1 MYSKY
6 QFLKNKK
13 ILVTGHTG
21 FIGAWLCLM
30 LILLGAKLSGISLP
44 LTNSNKAFKLFN
56 LKNKINSYF
65 FDIREYKKLEKT
77 ITSINPNIIIHLAAQ
92 PIVIDSHKD
101 PIKTIDVN
109 IKGTANL
116 LMACLKLKKLKNII
130 IFTSDKVYANNNLS
144 KFYYSEEDKLGGDDI
159 YSSSKAAQDIISY
172 SFFKSFYSKKKGLI
186 INTIRSGNIFGGLDF
201 GNYRLVPDLIN
212 FIKSKKKNLY
222 LRNPNSTRPWQH
234 VFEPCYG
241 IIKLIIYN
249 STKNKTHF
257 NSYNFAP
264 KNKSQ
269 ISVIRFSRLFLK
281 NCQKKYKIINRS
293 NKNIP
298 EKKYLA
304 LSGKKSL
311 RTLNFKNML
320 NLEESVRLTTEIY
333 FSKKIDLIDNATRQ
347 IKDYLKII

>member
-6 QFLKNKK
+6 QNLMNKK

-159 YSSSKAAQDIISY
+159 YSSSKAAQDIITY
-172 SFFKSFYSKKKGLI
+172 SFFKSF
-186 INTIRSGNIFGGLDF
+186 
-201 GNYRLVPDLIN
+201 
-212 FIKSKKKNLY
+212 
-222 LRNPNSTRPWQH
+222 
-234 VFEPCYG
+234 
-241 IIKLIIYN
+241 
-249 STKNKTHF
+249 
-257 NSYNFAP
+257 
-264 KNKSQ
+264 
-269 ISVIRFSRLFLK
+269 
-281 NCQKKYKIINRS
+281 
-293 NKNIP
+293 
-298 EKKYLA
+298 
-304 LSGKKSL
+304 
-311 RTLNFKNML
+311 
-320 NLEESVRLTTEIY
+320 
-333 FSKKIDLIDNATRQ
+333 FSKKRFNNKHCQ
-347 IKDYLKII
+347 IR